1 MGLQRTA
8 NEYAEERRIYK
19 DLISKNN
26 NVDILNMS
34 KKQYLLG
41 QNFQE
46 RIGYTCANCFL
57 HRLWQARNA
66 RMMGYERGTRV
77 QSDRKEQNT
86 YLYRQ
91 VFDFYYLKSH
101 LINLSVSH

>member
-1 MGLQRTA
+1 
-8 NEYAEERRIYK
+8 
-19 DLISKNN
+19 
-26 NVDILNMS
+26 MS
-34 KKQYLLG
+34 KKQYLLW

-66 RMMGYERGTRV
+66 RMMAYERGTRV
-77 QSDRKEQNT
+77 QSDRREQNT

-91 VFDFYYLKSH
+91 VFDFYYLKFECQS
-101 LINLSVSH
+101 LKWARLGFITDLDCYGAS

>member
-1 MGLQRTA
+1 MPKNVG
-8 NEYAEERRIYK
+8 YK

-46 RIGYTCANCFL
+46 LIGYTCANYFL

-77 QSDRKEQNT
+77 QSDGKEQNT
-86 YLYRQ
+86 LT
-91 VFDFYYLKSH
+91 LKTLRSLFEFSFVATIH
-101 LINLSVSH
+101 FLQK

>member
-1 MGLQRTA
+1 MGLQRNA

-19 DLISKNN
+19 DLISENN

-34 KKQYLLG
+34 KKQYLLW
-41 QNFQE
+41 QNFQQ

-66 RMMGYERGTRV
+66 RMMGYEHGTRV
-77 QSDRKEQNT
+77 QSDGKEQNT
-86 YLYRQ
+86 YLYLQ

-101 LINLSVSH
+101 LINLIVSH